1 MSIIDLISTERLTT
15 YLHLTSGQ
23 KQAVALHNHTLQ
35 LASSL
40 MSMIALLELALRNT
54 TNQRLIEDFGD
65 GEWLLPASETLPL
78 KAAEQRMIS
87 KAHSHAQ
94 RAMYAKL
101 SYKEKS
107 ALDSQ
112 AFPDGVPPGITHAN
126 KVKKRQALF
135 VVSHG
140 QVISQT
146 TIAFW
151 KKLYSNDYEND
162 LWKPSLKRVF
172 PNKKL
177 KRNQISNSLES
188 IYAARNRVAHH
199 EPIYGLRLE
208 QTMGALTLIRN
219 SLGAQSFEQDT
230 PFKKF
235 SKVLYLRLL
244 MDYEGFKEAWDTL
257 TEEANP

>member
-1 MSIIDLISTERLTT
+1 MSIVELISAERLNT
-15 YLHLTSGQ
+15 YLNFTDGQ
-23 KQAVALHNHTLQ
+23 RQAVALHNHTLQ
-35 LASSL
+35 LGSSL

-54 TNQRLIEDFGD
+54 TNQRIIEDFGD
-65 GEWLLPASETLPL
+65 GQWLLPASETLPL

-101 SYKEKS
+101 NYREKS
-107 ALDSQ
+107 ALDAL
-112 AFPDGVPPGITHAN
+112 AFPDGITLGITHAK

-135 VVSHG
+135 EVSHG

-151 KKLYSNDYEND
+151 KRLYSSDYESD

-177 KRNQISNSLES
+177 KRNQISRALEF

-208 QTMGALTLIRN
+208 QTMEALTLIRN
-219 SLGAQSFEQDT
+219 SIGAQSFDQET
-230 PFKKF
+230 PFKQF
-235 SKVLYLRLL
+235 SKVLHLRLL

-257 TEEANP
+257 TREPNH

>member
-1 MSIIDLISTERLTT
+1 MSIIELISAERLHA
-15 YLHLTSGQ
+15 YQRLTSNQ
-23 KQAVALHNHTLQ
+23 RQAVALHNHTLQ

-54 TNQRLIEDFGD
+54 TNQRIIEDFGD
-65 GEWLLPASETLPL
+65 SEWLLPSSSTLPL
-78 KAAEQRMIS
+78 GPQEQRMIS

-101 SYKEKS
+101 SYKEKA
-107 ALDSQ
+107 ALDGE
-112 AFPDGVPPGITHAN
+112 AFPDGVPPAITHSK
-126 KVKKRQALF
+126 KVKARQALF
-135 VVSHG
+135 EVSHG

-151 KKLYSNDYEND
+151 KRLYSGDYEKD

-177 KRNQISNSLES
+177 KRSQISKALES

-199 EPIYGLRLE
+199 EPVYGLRLE
-208 QTMGALTLIRN
+208 QTMDALTLIRN
-219 SLGAQSFEQDT
+219 SIGTNSFEQDS

-235 SKVLYLRLL
+235 SKVLHLRLL

-257 TEEANP
+257 TLEQDR

>member
-1 MSIIDLISTERLTT
+1 MSIIELISAERLNT
-15 YLHLTSGQ
+15 YRELTGSE
-23 KQAVALHNHTLQ
+23 KQAIALHNHTLQ

-65 GEWLLPASETLPL
+65 GEWLLPSSSTLPL
-78 KAAEQRMIS
+78 RPQEQRMIS

-101 SYKEKS
+101 SYKEKA
-107 ALDSQ
+107 ALDSR
-112 AFPDGVPPGITHAN
+112 AFPNGVPTAITHSK
-126 KVKKRQALF
+126 KVKARQALF
-135 VVSHG
+135 EVSHG

-151 KKLYSNDYEND
+151 KRLYSNDYEND

-177 KRNQISNSLES
+177 KRSQISKSLES

-199 EPIYGLRLE
+199 EPVYGLRLE
-208 QTMGALTLIRN
+208 QTMDALTLIRN
-219 SLGAQSFEQDT
+219 SIGANSFEQDSS
-230 PFKKF
+230 FKRF

-257 TEEANP
+257 TLKPN